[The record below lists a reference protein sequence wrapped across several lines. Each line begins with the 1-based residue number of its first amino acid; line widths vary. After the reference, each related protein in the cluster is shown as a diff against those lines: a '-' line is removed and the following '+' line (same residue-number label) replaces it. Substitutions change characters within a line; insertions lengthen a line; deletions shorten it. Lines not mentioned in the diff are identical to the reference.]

1 MNLGMSEM
9 IFIFVLALL
18 IFGPRKLPEIARE
31 IGKFMGEFRRAGN
44 EFRTQIENE
53 IQQIELEEQIKK
65 DAEKREAAMREAEQK
80 RLAAQGQGELF
91 GDANENPHP
100 LPAAQDGAPADEM
113 PKILPP
119 EGTIV
124 NEIATP
130 RSSLIEAEEQP
141 VDPEHQAEP
150 NA

>member
-9 IFIFVLALL
+9 IFIFILALL

-31 IGKFMGEFRRAGN
+31 VGKFMAEFKRAGN
-44 EFRTQIENE
+44 EFRNQIETE

-65 DAEKREAAMREAEQK
+65 DAERREAALREAEQK
-80 RLAAQGQGELF
+80 RLAAQPQGELF
-91 GDANENPHP
+91 ADAAGEPNPAEASQEEAIVP
-100 LPAAQDGAPADEM
+100 EEM
-113 PKILPP
+113 PRILPP

-124 NEIATP
+124 NEHATP
-130 RSSLIEAEEQP
+130 RSSLIEAENTPQ
-141 VDPEHQAEP
+141 QTEP

>member
-9 IFIFVLALL
+9 IFIFILALL

-31 IGKFMGEFRRAGN
+31 VGKFMAEFKRAGN
-44 EFRTQIENE
+44 EFRNQIETE
-53 IQQIELEEQIKK
+53 IQNLELEEQIKK
-65 DAEKREAAMREAEQK
+65 DAEKREAAMREAEER
-80 RLAAQGQGELF
+80 RLAAQQQGELF
-91 GDANENPHP
+91 E
-100 LPAAQDGAPADEM
+100 APPQEEM

-119 EGTIV
+119 EGTVV

-130 RSSLIEAEEQP
+130 SSSLIEAETHPP
-141 VDPEHQAEP
+141 VTNPEHQTEP